1 MSFSVFRGMVSWA
14 SVRANP
20 QAYGPLG
27 SAHPDPRALA
37 GRWRPPP
44 APRPSP
50 VGPGA
55 IARAKTWCSPPAG
68 CSPQSRGTESQAHPS
83 FHLHKARKRGGGALS
98 PPKGGLGQDP
108 EKDPEK
114 FTPQED
120 QRMKWPSNE
129 ECVVVYAAAEK
140 KARKFW
146 ERLEGS
152 DKKQKIMR
160 PVGIAVSGAN
170 AKEATPVTTE
180 QLVGTDPVEGPPL
193 PFTLEADDKE

>member
-1 MSFSVFRGMVSWA
+1 MDM
-14 SVRANP
+14 
-20 QAYGPLG
+20 
-27 SAHPDPRALA
+27 D
-37 GRWRPPP
+37 
-44 APRPSP
+44 
-50 VGPGA
+50 
-55 IARAKTWCSPPAG
+55 
-68 CSPQSRGTESQAHPS
+68 
-83 FHLHKARKRGGGALS
+83 ALS
-98 PPKGGLGQDP
+98 PEGQAYVDSYTPSMESQDVIDFIGRRRLRIQNGQDS

-152 DKKQKIMR
+152 DKKQKIMT
-160 PVGIAVSGAN
+160 PAGIAVSGAN